1 MEQDTLVF
9 LALLAAPNAV
19 AVFNSLLG
27 SPVLTTFPFC
37 FCDGYWISSS
47 VKTATQ
53 QFDFLFGKEDKAPGR
68 QNWQVGSA
76 G

>member
-19 AVFNSLLG
+19 AVFNSPLG

-37 FCDGYWISSS
+37 ICVSS